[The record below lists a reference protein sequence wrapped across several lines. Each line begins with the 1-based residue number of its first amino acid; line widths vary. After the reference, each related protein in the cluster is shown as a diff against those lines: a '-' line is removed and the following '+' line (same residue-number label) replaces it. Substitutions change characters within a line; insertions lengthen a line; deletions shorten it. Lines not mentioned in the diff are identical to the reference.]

1 MVILFVVVMFAL
13 MIGISYWRERS
24 AVPAVDAAQ
33 VKPVAEPESHIFLHP
48 SHTFARVAADGTIEV
63 GMDEFARHAFG
74 KIDKLHLPALDQK
87 VKQGEIAWKATVAG
101 RRFTQR
107 IPVDG
112 RVVAVNKSSNDW
124 WLRIKPSRLQENLAN
139 LIDSASVVNWL
150 KLARAQFLMQ
160 YSGSLVP
167 AKPDGGELV
176 EGFARHL
183 TDEQWRAFCQE
194 FFNCEN

>member
-1 MVILFVVVMFAL
+1 MVILFVMVMFAL
-13 MIGISYWRERS
+13 LIGISYWRER
-24 AVPAVDAAQ
+24 AAKPAADGVAAQ
-33 VKPVAEPESHIFLHP
+33 TAVQPESRLFMHP
-48 SHTFARVAADGTIEV
+48 SHTFARVAADGIIEV

-74 KIDKLHLPALDQK
+74 KIDKLHLPSVDQK
-87 VKQGEIAWKATVAG
+87 VKQGDIAWKATVAG
-101 RRFTQR
+101 RKFTQR

-112 RVVAVNKSSNDW
+112 RVIAVNKTSNDW

-160 YSGSLVP
+160 YSGSLMP

-183 TDEQWRAFCQE
+183 TDEQWLDFCRE
-194 FFNCEN
+194 YFNCEN